1 MSSHGLPD
9 GNPSR
14 EQGAPCDDLVVSR
27 RHDKRDGAPKHPNT
41 GAGIMAVV
49 FRHLVDAH
57 QCAVEMFAMM
67 MCTSR
72 MTGTR

>member
-1 MSSHGLPD
+1 
-9 GNPSR
+9 
-14 EQGAPCDDLVVSR
+14 
-27 RHDKRDGAPKHPNT
+27 
-41 GAGIMAVV
+41 MAVV

-57 QCAVEMFAMM
+57 HCAVEMFAMM